1 MKKYRHKTTFSSFLS
16 AYRGIR
22 LAAKSQKNLRTGLLI
37 AGFVLTSGILLK
49 FTVVEMALITLSIG
63 FVLFAELTNTVTE
76 FVVDTY
82 FRTKYSEIAK
92 MSKDVAA
99 GSVLLAIFISGIIGA
114 ILFLPKIIALIM

>member
-1 MKKYRHKTTFSSFLS
+1 
-16 AYRGIR
+16 
-22 LAAKSQKNLRTGLLI
+22 
-37 AGFVLTSGILLK
+37 
-49 FTVVEMALITLSIG
+49 MALITLSIG